1 MKERTPF
8 KSERSAKF
16 PENLGPLAQ
25 SLFTSSQIMMMSMI
39 LMVMKTMKMLTMVL
53 SFWWSCWSSGVI
65 ANQHAWGA
73 EEQIRASSQNS
84 VPPSSPSVRFYSDL
98 LLKKTQIQK
107 RIQTQ
112 TNVPILATKY
122 IHMAHCWLQIC
133 WIATKSWWEF
143 FLVIMCTPIWKYEM
157 YTSSINKNTVQQ
169 AKNNP
174 IQWPDFLDKYAKFI
188 PGTAHDSFLHFRPQ
202 LCPLNSSGIVFCAAH
217 FYVSR
222 LSFRARIAF
231 YRSHSLMCLSATSV
245 FVRTLFCCCHIC
257 SDYHPYQN
265 SYHQRNFD
273 EHFKRDFSQFSIHLL
288 QWPL

>member
-1 MKERTPF
+1 
-8 KSERSAKF
+8 
-16 PENLGPLAQ
+16 
-25 SLFTSSQIMMMSMI
+25 
-39 LMVMKTMKMLTMVL
+39 
-53 SFWWSCWSSGVI
+53 
-65 ANQHAWGA
+65 
-73 EEQIRASSQNS
+73 
-84 VPPSSPSVRFYSDL
+84 
-98 LLKKTQIQK
+98 
-107 RIQTQ
+107 
-112 TNVPILATKY
+112 
-122 IHMAHCWLQIC
+122 
-133 WIATKSWWEF
+133 
-143 FLVIMCTPIWKYEM
+143 M
-157 YTSSINKNTVQQ
+157 YTSSINKNTVEQ

-174 IQWPDFLDKYAKFI
+174 TQWPDFLDKYAKFI
-188 PGTAHDSFLHFRPQ
+188 PGTAHGSFLHFRPQ

-288 QWPL
+288 QWPV

>member
-1 MKERTPF
+1 MHQSENMKRTP
-8 KSERSAKF
+8 
-16 PENLGPLAQ
+16 PQ
-25 SLFTSSQIMMMSMI
+25 ST
-39 LMVMKTMKMLTMVL
+39 KTL
-53 SFWWSCWSSGVI
+53 
-65 ANQHAWGA
+65 
-73 EEQIRASSQNS
+73 
-84 VPPSSPSVRFYSDL
+84 Y
-98 LLKKTQIQK
+98 
-107 RIQTQ
+107 
-112 TNVPILATKY
+112 
-122 IHMAHCWLQIC
+122 
-133 WIATKSWWEF
+133 
-143 FLVIMCTPIWKYEM
+143 
-157 YTSSINKNTVQQ
+157 NKP
-169 AKNNP
+169 KI
-174 IQWPDFLDKYAKFI
+174 IQWPDFLDKYANFI

-288 QWPL
+288 QWPV

>member
-1 MKERTPF
+1 
-8 KSERSAKF
+8 
-16 PENLGPLAQ
+16 
-25 SLFTSSQIMMMSMI
+25 MI
-39 LMVMKTMKMLTMVL
+39 LMLMMLMKTMKMLTMVL

-133 WIATKSWWEF
+133 WIALKSWWEF
-143 FLVIMCTPIWKYEM
+143 FLVIMYTPIWKYEM

-174 IQWPDFLDKYAKFI
+174 MARLSWQICQLYPWHGTWFLLTFS
-188 PGTAHDSFLHFRPQ
+188 PPTVPTEFTGDSFLCGAF
-202 LCPLNSSGIVFCAAH
+202 LCEQIIF
-217 FYVSR
+217 
-222 LSFRARIAF
+222 
-231 YRSHSLMCLSATSV
+231 
-245 FVRTLFCCCHIC
+245 
-257 SDYHPYQN
+257 
-265 SYHQRNFD
+265 
-273 EHFKRDFSQFSIHLL
+273 
-288 QWPL
+288 